1 MMFVP
6 HYLVIQNKMYL
17 KVVSIRHEN
26 KYKIKHIDYPMLNP
40 DIVDKNVTKE
50 VNYDEKYATHHT
62 DVLSNHLKNYQVAF
76 KLHLLGINKSSLL
89 P

>member
-1 MMFVP
+1 
-6 HYLVIQNKMYL
+6 
-17 KVVSIRHEN
+17 
-26 KYKIKHIDYPMLNP
+26 MLNP

-62 DVLSNHLKNYQVAF
+62 DVLSNHPKNYQVAF
-76 KLHLLGINKSSLL
+76 KLHLLGINKSSLS

>member
-40 DIVDKNVTKE
+40 DIVDK
-50 VNYDEKYATHHT
+50 KYHKR
-62 DVLSNHLKNYQVAF
+62 S
-76 KLHLLGINKSSLL
+76 
-89 P
+89 